1 MLALKTEY
9 KTRSDL
15 RDKKYA
21 FRKPFDYYGQN
32 QHHEMGEST
41 WAGLHGVP
49 PELII
54 VYYSAGA
61 DVNIHTTGHFPPLF
75 PFVHVHVF
83 LPQLMES
90 VDVAVYFSK
99 KLRIC
104 HTFELPSGNWLQHR
118 SAWTSRWHKGSTKQC
133 KLVGRKFEGVSNKSA
148 RRLCT
153 RPRTF
158 HLNVTNVHLFT
169 RLDTLKLPLACC
181 AKCQHGNKSVVIIFK
196 HTEKILA
203 LKHKFTNTMRLF

>member
-1 MLALKTEY
+1 MCISQALWLLRSKLAP
-9 KTRSDL
+9 RNG
-15 RDKKYA
+15 
-21 FRKPFDYYGQN
+21 RKHP
-32 QHHEMGEST
+32 SRAARCAT
-41 WAGLHGVP
+41 WADNRLLFSRCRC
-49 PELII
+49 E
-54 VYYSAGA
+54 YS
-61 DVNIHTTGHFPPLF
+61 HHWTLSTTF

-181 AKCQHGNKSVVIIFK
+181 AKCQHGNKSVVIVFK
-196 HTEKILA
+196 HTEK
-203 LKHKFTNTMRLF
+203 NTGVKTQIHQHSASFLEYFSLPYQL